1 MKKIKLTEEIGR
13 MFEIMNNDVG
23 MVILE
28 STLLLEQSL
37 FSALKGAE
45 KLLGPVGIGT
55 AERYLEKNA
64 ESFAER
70 YSKFFEKNKSTA
82 KGREI
87 LREFIKDVSSASP
100 AFAKNFVT
108 KNENLLVD
116 LEKEKGAKLFDEI
129 ITFSFGE
136 KILNSYRTLHPTS
149 SVGSRAGSATPK
161 PPKAKPPKAKPP
173 KDNKPGWFD
182 GKEMT
187 IGGKNY
193 GTFGK
198 KTSKAWEKYESEY
211 LKSTERPSDLKSEE
225 QIKDFQDWMDTK
237 HPNWFVDSEGKVKNL
252 SKKKGW
258 GKYDTNT
265 REAWETYGEK
275 YKITYGTRQRIKSV
289 DLNRAEN
296 PITSKKLSTIE
307 KSFQVILKL

>member
-173 KDNKPGWFD
+173 KVKPQSLPTTIPIPSELKDSDGVKDFQKWLNDNKPGWFD

-211 LKSTERPSDLKSEE
+211 LKSIT
-225 QIKDFQDWMDTK
+225 
-237 HPNWFVDSEGKVKNL
+237 FVV
-252 SKKKGW
+252 
-258 GKYDTNT
+258 
-265 REAWETYGEK
+265 
-275 YKITYGTRQRIKSV
+275 
-289 DLNRAEN
+289 
-296 PITSKKLSTIE
+296 
-307 KSFQVILKL
+307 